1 MEEMGS
7 EPPLRVRV
15 MPGCLILTTQKPLP
29 TLQPKQELMQTLR
42 KVCKLSAR
50 KQKQMAELIKLIKG
64 PQQ

>member
-1 MEEMGS
+1 
-7 EPPLRVRV
+7 
-15 MPGCLILTTQKPLP
+15 MPDCLILTTQKPLP